1 MPVVRPVYPNELYHY
16 GVKGMHWG
24 VRRYQ
29 PYPKG
34 YSGSGKYVGK
44 RSKVG
49 LFGKKSKTKVRRLT
63 DDEKMRL
70 IRDGSSDDLLK
81 YSSQLS
87 TNELSEGLRRLQT
100 KRALSN
106 EKSEIINSRIK
117 RISTPMSEA
126 GKILKSGTQFYE
138 FANARAKGIASGKIA
153 GGKKV
158 DSLDKESASKK
169 RFKRAMIGLGV
180 GAGLGAAGLAL
191 GLRGSKYGQR
201 AKLAAGKAALSKYA
215 ADSYGQ
221 MANKSLSSAATAQG
235 NMLNAKYMAK
245 KSGAG
250 GFNTLYE
257 ANRNLSNS
265 FTKSAKDTL
274 NKQRI
279 QAGQWKRYSEL
290 VPKYKAAARK
300 LNIAGNALGAG
311 AISALGYAG
320 YTGTRRWTRRKK
332 RR

>member
-49 LFGKKSKTKVRRLT
+49 LFGNKTKTKVRRLT

-70 IRDGSSDDLLK
+70 IRDGSSDDLLA

-138 FANARAKGIASGKIA
+138 FANARSNGIAKSKNTSSGYDWNTDSNYFANPDWGRNNQWGKIA

-158 DSLDKESASKK
+158 DRHSTKSRVKGQYKDAWNESAK
-169 RFKRAMIGLGV
+169 RLADKYSESELRRGRNRALARGLGW
-180 GAGLGAAGLAL
+180 G
-191 GLRGSKYGQR
+191 
-201 AKLAAGKAALSKYA
+201 ALSGYGAYKY
-215 ADSYGQ
+215 
-221 MANKSLSSAATAQG
+221 NK
-235 NMLNAKYMAK
+235 AK
-245 KSGAG
+245 KSGQSRLAKGLIAAG
-250 GFNTLYE
+250 AGV
-257 ANRNLSNS
+257 RS
-265 FTKSAKDTL
+265 F
-274 NKQRI
+274 
-279 QAGQWKRYSEL
+279 GY
-290 VPKYKAAARK
+290 
-300 LNIAGNALGAG
+300 LGA
-311 AISALGYAG
+311 SALGTTALKMK
-320 YTGTRRWTRRKK
+320 RKQKATRRK

>member
-49 LFGKKSKTKVRRLT
+49 LFGNKSKTKVRRLT

-70 IRDGSSDDLLK
+70 IRDGSSTDLLK

-106 EKSEIINSRIK
+106 EKSEWVNNKIRM
-117 RISTPMSEA
+117 ISTPMSEA
-126 GKILKSGTQFYE
+126 GKILKSGTNFFE
-138 FANARAKGIASGKIA
+138 FANARAKNKANNYSFNIDPYDPSSKEAKDYDWSQYTKYNNEDWINSGIK

-158 DSLDKESASKK
+158 DKLSRKSRVKGQYRDAWNESAKNLADKHSESELRRGRNRALARGLGYGAWAGYEVHRLRKSNSKLDKLA
-169 RFKRAMIGLGV
+169 RGALAT
-180 GAGLGAAGLAL
+180 GAGVRSFGYLGGAALGTTAL
-191 GLRGSKYGQR
+191 RMKR
-201 AKLAAGKAALSKYA
+201 
-215 ADSYGQ
+215 
-221 MANKSLSSAATAQG
+221 
-235 NMLNAKYMAK
+235 
-245 KSGAG
+245 
-250 GFNTLYE
+250 
-257 ANRNLSNS
+257 
-265 FTKSAKDTL
+265 
-274 NKQRI
+274 KQ
-279 QAGQWKRYSEL
+279 K
-290 VPKYKAAARK
+290 
-300 LNIAGNALGAG
+300 
-311 AISALGYAG
+311 
-320 YTGTRRWTRRKK
+320 TTRKK